1 MTMATKSQ
9 SKTSATPTPT
19 QSSTQ
24 PLWLNICRAVILL
37 FLASA
42 SSQISQRTLAPVYG
56 ATPSS
61 KHHGALS
68 VAALFTGALLRS
80 RFSEWLGRRDAAILP
95 GLAFSVPTIQ
105 YFLFPR
111 SSEMGNP
118 LGPAV
123 TELLTVVPLVLLS
136 MSAASGLLEE
146 LTSRLERYGQFVSR
160 HGVLLGGWLLFRS
173 VDGVLQS
180 ILPRFIG
187 INALLTTG
195 GLQLVIA
202 ALYAVTLPSRWVL
215 LAIPSLLF
223 SLTWNVHMP
232 FAGTTAR
239 LNATLQE
246 MGFHLVDR
254 QESLT
259 GYISVLD
266 SSKFGFR
273 ALRCDHSLLG
283 GDWIKNVPGYHPRV
297 ADPIFAVFTMLESV
311 RLVVPDDGKARRPDA
326 GSNALVMYTS

>member
-1 MTMATKSQ
+1 MARKSKG
-9 SKTSATPTPT
+9 KTTPTATSTRSP
-19 QSSTQ
+19 TQ
-24 PLWLNICRAVILL
+24 PLWLNVSRAVILL
-37 FLASA
+37 LLASA

-56 ATPSS
+56 GTPSS
-61 KHHGALS
+61 KYHGALS

-80 RFSEWLGRRDAAILP
+80 RFPELLGRRDAAILP
-95 GLAFSVPTIQ
+95 ALAFWVPTIQ
-105 YFLFPR
+105 YFLFQH
-111 SSEMGNP
+111 SSELGNP

-123 TELLTVVPLVLLS
+123 TELLTIFPLVLLS
-136 MSAASGLLEE
+136 MSVASGLLEE
-146 LTSRLERYGQFVSR
+146 LTSRLERYGQFVSEQ
-160 HGVLLGGWLLFRS
+160 GVLVGGWLLFRAM
-173 VDGVLQS
+173 DGVLQS
-180 ILPRFIG
+180 TLPRYIG
-187 INALLTTG
+187 INAIFTVG
-195 GLQLVIA
+195 GLQLGIA
-202 ALYAVTLPSRWVL
+202 ALYTVTLPSLWVL

-246 MGFHLVDR
+246 IGFQLVDR

-273 ALRCDHSLLG
+273 AMRCDHSLLG
-283 GDWIKNVPGYHPRV
+283 GDWTRKFPGYNPRV

-311 RLVVPDDGKARRPDA
+311 RLALPDNGKARREDA
-326 GSNALVMYTS
+326 GSNALVMYVS